1 MAVCNCLTLCHCLSH
16 GHAWTAKEARKIDS
30 WLNFLFLWRKEDF
43 VSHQDHMMWNS
54 SNTGS
59 TLESGE
65 EEETTAFTPSPTI
78 LHHITFP
85 APAPFPFKPW
95 HLYLG
100 N

>member
-1 MAVCNCLTLCHCLSH
+1 MPKPW
-16 GHAWTAKEARKIDS
+16 HAWTAKEARKIDS

-54 SNTGS
+54 SNIGS
-59 TLESGE
+59 PLESGE
-65 EEETTAFTPSPTI
+65 EEETTACNPSPII
-78 LHHITFP
+78 LHHITIFFP
-85 APAPFPFKPW
+85 PFRPW